1 MEPGDIVLIADVDE
15 SSRTLLSGVLRNA
28 GYQTL
33 EAETGDEGLELA
45 RATAPAAA
53 ILEIPLAGLS
63 GYELCVTLKVEF
75 GADMPVIFLTGT
87 RTEPYDRVAGLLL
100 GADDYVTKPY
110 VAGELLVR
118 LRNLLHRRADPDAPR
133 FARRL
138 TKREHEVLEL
148 MAEGLQHD
156 EIGQRLF
163 ISPKTVATHV
173 EHILRKLGAPVAL
186 RRSRSPTTTASCSWA
201 PRPGSSTW
209 RPRRKARPRG
219 SRAGVAVRTTR
230 NRSRRVIVAL

>member
-1 MEPGDIVLIADVDE
+1 MERGDIVLIADADE
-15 SSRTLLSGVLRNA
+15 SSRSLLSGVLRNA
-28 GYQTL
+28 GYETL
-33 EAETGDEGLELA
+33 EAETGDEALELA

-53 ILEIPLAGLS
+53 ILEIPLPGLS
-63 GYELCVTLKVEF
+63 GYELCAALKVEF
-75 GADMPVIFLTGT
+75 GPDMPVIFLTGT

-118 LRNLLHRRADPDAPR
+118 LRNLLHRRADPDASR

-138 TKREHEVLEL
+138 TKREHEVLGL

-173 EHILRKLGAPVAL
+173 EHILRKLGARGRAQAIAIAYHHRILQPGPAPEVLNVASATEGRRKP
-186 RRSRSPTTTASCSWA
+186 RRSGR
-201 PRPGSSTW
+201 
-209 RPRRKARPRG
+209 
-219 SRAGVAVRTTR
+219 
-230 NRSRRVIVAL
+230 

>member
-1 MEPGDIVLIADVDE
+1 MEPGDTVLIADAEE
-15 SSRTLLSGVLRNA
+15 SSRALLSGVLRNA

-53 ILEIPLAGLS
+53 ILEIPLDGLS
-63 GYELCVTLKVEF
+63 GYELCAALKVEF

-110 VAGELLVR
+110 IAGELLVR
-118 LRNLLHRRADPDAPR
+118 LRNLLHRRADPDASR

-156 EIGQRLF
+156 EMGQRLF

-173 EHILRKLGAPVAL
+173 EHILHKLGARGRAQAIAIAYHHRILHPGPAPPVAL
-186 RRSRSPTTTASCSWA
+186 DMAAATDSKTT
-201 PRPGSSTW
+201 RK
-209 RPRRKARPRG
+209 PRRRG
-219 SRAGVAVRTTR
+219 R
-230 NRSRRVIVAL
+230 

>member
-1 MEPGDIVLIADVDE
+1 MEPGDIVLIADADE
-15 SSRTLLSGVLRNA
+15 SSRSLLSGVLRNA
-28 GYQTL
+28 GYETL

-45 RATAPAAA
+45 RATPPGAA
-53 ILEIPLAGLS
+53 ILEIPLPGLS
-63 GYELCVTLKVEF
+63 GYELCAALKVEF
-75 GADMPVIFLTGT
+75 GPAMPVIFLTGT

-118 LRNLLHRRADPDAPR
+118 LRNLLHRRADPDASR

-138 TKREHEVLEL
+138 TKREHEVLVL

-156 EIGQRLF
+156 EIAQRLF

-173 EHILRKLGAPVAL
+173 EHILRKLGARGRAQAIAIAYHHRILQPGPAPAVLNVAAATET
-186 RRSRSPTTTASCSWA
+186 RRK
-201 PRPGSSTW
+201 
-209 RPRRKARPRG
+209 PRRGGR
-219 SRAGVAVRTTR
+219 
-230 NRSRRVIVAL
+230 

>member
-63 GYELCVTLKVEF
+63 GYELCAALKVEF

-173 EHILRKLGAPVAL
+173 EHILRKLGARGRAQAIAIAYHHRILQLGPAPAVLNVA
-186 RRSRSPTTTASCSWA
+186 
-201 PRPGSSTW
+201 SSTE
-209 RPRRKARPRG
+209 RETTRKPRRRG
-219 SRAGVAVRTTR
+219 R
-230 NRSRRVIVAL
+230 

>member
-1 MEPGDIVLIADVDE
+1 MEPGDTVLVADAEE
-15 SSRTLLSGVLRNA
+15 SSRALLSGVLQNA

-33 EAETGDEGLELA
+33 EAEAGDDALELA

-53 ILEIPLAGLS
+53 ILEIPLYGLS
-63 GYELCVTLKVEF
+63 GYELCAALKVEF

-110 VAGELLVR
+110 IAGELLVR
-118 LRNLLHRRADPDAPR
+118 LRNLLHRRADPEASR
-133 FARRL
+133 LARRL
-138 TKREHEVLEL
+138 TKREYEVLGL

-156 EIGQRLF
+156 EIAQRLF

-173 EHILRKLGAPVAL
+173 EHILRKLGARGRAQAIAIAYHHRILHLGPAPAVL
-186 RRSRSPTTTASCSWA
+186 NIASATGGGATS
-201 PRPGSSTW
+201 
-209 RPRRKARPRG
+209 KARRRG
-219 SRAGVAVRTTR
+219 R
-230 NRSRRVIVAL
+230 

>member
-1 MEPGDIVLIADVDE
+1 MESGDIVLIADPEE
-15 SSRTLLSGVLRNA
+15 SSRALLSGVLRNA

-45 RATAPAAA
+45 RTTAPAAA
-53 ILEIPLAGLS
+53 ILEIPLPGLS
-63 GYELCVTLKVEF
+63 GYELCAALKVEF
-75 GADMPVIFLTGT
+75 GADMPVIFLTGD

-118 LRNLLHRRADPDAPR
+118 LRNLLHRHADPDASR
-133 FARRL
+133 LARRL
-138 TKREHEVLEL
+138 TKREHQVLEL

-163 ISPKTVATHV
+163 ISPKTVGTHV
-173 EHILRKLGAPVAL
+173 EHILSKLGAHGRAQAIAIAYHHRILHLGPAPAVLNVAAATQGETRDKKA
-186 RRSRSPTTTASCSWA
+186 RR
-201 PRPGSSTW
+201 
-209 RPRRKARPRG
+209 RPR
-219 SRAGVAVRTTR
+219 
-230 NRSRRVIVAL
+230 

>member
-1 MEPGDIVLIADVDE
+1 MDPGDSVLIADADE
-15 SSRTLLSGVLRNA
+15 SSRSLLAGVLRNA
-28 GYQTL
+28 GYETL
-33 EAETGDEGLELA
+33 EAETGDEALELA

-53 ILEIPLAGLS
+53 ILEIPLPGLS
-63 GYELCVTLKVEF
+63 GYELCAALKVEF
-75 GADMPVIFLTGT
+75 GPDMPVIFLTGT

-118 LRNLLHRRADPDAPR
+118 LRNLLHRRADPDASR

-138 TKREHEVLEL
+138 TKREHEVLGL

-156 EIGQRLF
+156 EIGKRLF

-173 EHILRKLGAPVAL
+173 EHILRKLGARGRAQAIAIAYHHRILQPGPAPAVLNVASATESRRKP
-186 RRSRSPTTTASCSWA
+186 RRSGR
-201 PRPGSSTW
+201 
-209 RPRRKARPRG
+209 
-219 SRAGVAVRTTR
+219 
-230 NRSRRVIVAL
+230 

>member
-1 MEPGDIVLIADVDE
+1 MEPGDTVLIADAE
-15 SSRTLLSGVLRNA
+15 QSSRTLLAGVLRNA

-53 ILEIPLAGLS
+53 ILEIPLPGLS
-63 GYELCVTLKVEF
+63 GYELCAALKVEF
-75 GADMPVIFLTGT
+75 GSDMPVIFLTGT

-118 LRNLLHRRADPDAPR
+118 LRNLLHRRADPDASR

-138 TKREHEVLEL
+138 TKREHEVLGL

-156 EIGQRLF
+156 EMGQRLF

-173 EHILRKLGAPVAL
+173 EHILHKLGA
-186 RRSRSPTTTASCSWA
+186 RSRAQAIAIAYHHRILHLGPAPAVLNVASATKSE
-201 PRPGSSTW
+201 
-209 RPRRKARPRG
+209 
-219 SRAGVAVRTTR
+219 TTR
-230 NRSRRVIVAL
+230 KPHRRGR